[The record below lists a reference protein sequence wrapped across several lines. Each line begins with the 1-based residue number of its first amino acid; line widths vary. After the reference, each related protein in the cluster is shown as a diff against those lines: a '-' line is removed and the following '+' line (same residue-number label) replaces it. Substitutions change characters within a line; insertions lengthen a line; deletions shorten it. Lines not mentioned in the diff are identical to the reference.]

1 MKNLYFERSV
11 DKIFNDIFSGKDN
24 RVQKVQSLI
33 DKERVL
39 FDFSNMYAKV
49 KNCEEALKNFNLSS
63 DPLFSESLLN
73 YFEKQKISYQEYRE
87 DAANLGAD
95 VSGLPEKLNY
105 LEAQN

>member
-1 MKNLYFERSV
+1 MKTFYFEKSA
-11 DKIFNDIFSGKDN
+11 DKIFNDIFSGKCN
-24 RVQKVQSLI
+24 RVQNIQSPI

-39 FDFSNMYAKV
+39 LDFSNMYAKV
-49 KNCEEALKNFNLSS
+49 KNCEEALKNFNLSN
-63 DPLFSESLLN
+63 DALFSESLLN
-73 YFEKQKISYQEYRE
+73 YFEKQKTSYQEYRE